1 MSASVPASI
10 AAKLAT
16 SWVSEGPSST
26 LAPDAAVH
34 RLTLEDDA
42 GPDRHGW
49 PEPVRLGV
57 VEDVPFPVEIL
68 PPEIR
73 AHVESVGRATQTPT
87 EMPALYAISAIA
99 ACVQAKAEIQVRP
112 GWLEPLCIYSAVVM
126 EPGERKTPVGR
137 HIFAP
142 LVDWEH
148 EHAESTYRERQ
159 RTAHTS
165 EMLSKQIEAAKRR
178 AGKGDVGEGEVM
190 TEVMGLQDRI
200 DSLPSSE
207 PPRLLADDVTHERL
221 LDLMAQN
228 HGRIAILTA
237 EPEIFHIMSG
247 RYTDGVPVLGIFK
260 KAWSGSEPIRDD
272 RMGRKGSYVRRPA
285 LTMGVAVQPHV
296 LDDIRRQRSF
306 RGEGVLGRF
315 LWSMP
320 DSRLGFRATGPDA
333 PSMDKPAALDYARRI
348 DALLGLNPA
357 GTDRGGEWVPHVLE
371 LSALAADAFFDWEA
385 EVEVMLRPG
394 ETLYGVRDWGAKIA
408 GQTVRLAG
416 LLQLATVP
424 EFRPISGDAMDGA
437 IRLARYLIPQ
447 ALTLFD
453 EIDGDPDLALARY
466 VFGKLDTVTT
476 ERDLLVRVRGK
487 VGLSTIDD
495 LRDVLNVLEG
505 RDLIY
510 RDNPK
515 QGQPGRPSVRIRR
528 NPRALTGI
536 HKTHKTPGNGPGTR
550 G

>member
-1 MSASVPASI
+1 VSVPASI
-10 AAKLAT
+10 AAELAT
-16 SWVSEGPSST
+16 SWASEGPGSK

-34 RLTLEDDA
+34 RLALEDEG

-49 PEPVRLGV
+49 PEPALLGV
-57 VEDVPFPVEIL
+57 VEDVPFPTEVL
-68 PPEIR
+68 PPDVR
-73 AHVESVGRATQTPT
+73 AHIESVAQATQTPV
-87 EMPALYAISAIA
+87 EMPALFALSAIA
-99 ACVQAKAEIQVRP
+99 ATVQAKAEIQVRP
-112 GWLEPLCIYSAVVM
+112 GWLEPLCVYSAVVM

-159 RTAHTS
+159 RTADLE
-165 EMLSKQIEAAKRR
+165 EMLSKQIDAAKR
-178 AGKGDVGEGEVM
+178 KGGRDNVTEGDLM
-190 TEVMGLQDRI
+190 TEIVALRDRMDGL
-200 DSLPSSE
+200 PPTE

-247 RYTDGVPVLGIFK
+247 RYTEGVPVLGIFK

-306 RGEGVLGRF
+306 RGEGLLARF

-333 PSMDKPAALDYARRI
+333 PAADKAAALTYARRV
-348 DALLGLNPA
+348 DALLALNPA
-357 GTDRGGEWVPHVLE
+357 GTDRGGEWIPHVLE
-371 LSALAADAFFDWEA
+371 LSHTAAGVFFDWES

-424 EFRPISGDAMDGA
+424 EFGPISGDAMDGA

-487 VGLSTIDD
+487 VGLAKMDE
-495 LRDVLNVLEG
+495 LRAVLDVLEG

-510 RDNPK
+510 RDTPNE
-515 QGQPGRPSVRIRR
+515 GQPGRPSVRIRR
-528 NPRALTGI
+528 TPRALTSI